1 MSNRLSKG
9 KVIAGR
15 LAQDIPGYNQMG
27 GIHFSVA
34 STCAYDS
41 LFSFPLS
48 SVITGVMVKIT
59 SLGSAATSNTMN
71 VGLCTANASSSGVV
85 TCLATG
91 MDIGTT
97 GMHTQ
102 QASSS
107 SAMLTD
113 TVFSYGNYLISATS
127 GAVTVLRQ
135 FPVAASTIG
144 YNLNYQVTTTIATA
158 GYIYPIYYDLQS

>member
-1 MSNRLSKG
+1 MSNRLTKG
-9 KVIAGR
+9 KALAGAFQADKPGS
-15 LAQDIPGYNQMG
+15 LLSGIP
-27 GIHFSVA
+27 FSVA
-34 STCAYDS
+34 TTCANDS
-41 LFSFPLS
+41 KFGFPIT

-71 VGLCTANASSSGVV
+71 VGLCTALASSSGVPN
-85 TCLATG
+85 CLING

-97 GMHTQ
+97 GLHTA

-107 SAMLTD
+107 SAMTTD

-127 GAVTVLRQ
+127 GAVTMLRQ
-135 FPVAASTIG
+135 FPVASSTIG